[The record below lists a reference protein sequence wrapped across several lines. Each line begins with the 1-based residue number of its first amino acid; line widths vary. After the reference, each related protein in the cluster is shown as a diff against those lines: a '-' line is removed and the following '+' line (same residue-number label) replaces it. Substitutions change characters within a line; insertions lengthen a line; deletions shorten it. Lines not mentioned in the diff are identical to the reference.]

1 MTAILERN
9 LKLFFK
15 NRAGVF
21 FSVLGP
27 LIVLGLY
34 VLFLKQNMISAWSAV
49 PHAKKLLDPWLIGG
63 MLAVTAMTTT
73 LSGLRQLVDDQEHA
87 AVDFE
92 ITPLS
97 PFVRQIG
104 YFLSAT
110 IIGILMQL
118 VVFCVDMLYFG
129 WTDGVS
135 FTTSTII
142 KVVGLIFLNAIV
154 AACLNGLL
162 VSLFKTRNS
171 LSTFETIIG
180 TLSGFLAGIYVPI
193 GNLPETAQTLIKFY
207 PGAYS
212 ASLYRRVLMDS
223 QLDKTFA
230 NAPAKMQTHF
240 EHILGVGYNL
250 HWGASTFATEMMIL
264 IGSGLAALL
273 FVLIKSWLPEL
284 RLHRVR
290 YNNGNK
296 NL

>member
-34 VLFLKQNMISAWSAV
+34 VIFLKQNMLAAWSAV
-49 PHAKKLLDPWLIGG
+49 PHAQKLLDPWLIGG

-92 ITPLS
+92 ITPVS
-97 PFVRQIG
+97 PFVRQMG

-118 VVFCVDMLYFG
+118 VVFGVDMLYFG
-129 WTDGVS
+129 WADNLVLTAG
-135 FTTSTII
+135 TIV
-142 KVVGLIFLNAIV
+142 KVVGLIFINAIV

-180 TLSGFLAGIYVPI
+180 TLSGFLSGIYVPI
-193 GNLPETAQTLIKFY
+193 GDLPDKAQTLIKFY

-212 ASLYRRVLMDS
+212 ASLYRRALMAP
-223 QLDKTFA
+223 QLDQTFSA
-230 NAPAKMQTHF
+230 APTKIQTHF
-240 EHILGVGYNL
+240 EHVLGVGYNL
-250 HWGASTFATEMMIL
+250 HFGATTFMTEMLIFIGCGLLAIL
-264 IGSGLAALL
+264 V
-273 FVLIKSWLPEL
+273 VLVKSWLPEL
-284 RLHRVR
+284 RLRRVR
-290 YNNGNK
+290 YNNGN
-296 NL
+296 NTL